1 MDKKLIAM
9 AISAGM
15 SSQFSIFNERVP
27 FSTSTGAKSN
37 KYKPHQGKKECE
49 RRLKKINHKR

>member
-9 AISAGM
+9 AIASDLAALP
-15 SSQFSIFNERVP
+15 QAPIINYRD
-27 FSTSTGAKSN
+27 TSTGAKSN
-37 KYKPHQGKKECE
+37 KYKPHQGKKERE